1 METRAVDH
9 PTGRG
14 FVGVVQQVR
23 VVFVVIVVLIL
34 RLSVEVFIICLFV
47 FTEFTFST
55 TPGVR

>member
-1 METRAVDH
+1 METRAVNH

-14 FVGVVQQVR
+14 FVCVVQQVR
-23 VVFVVIVVLIL
+23 LVFFYCNRFNIALAVYH
-34 RLSVEVFIICLFV
+34 LFV